1 MASLADLSI
10 RRPVATAMLYLIIIT
25 IGVVSFRFLPVDLL
39 PSIEFPRL
47 TVRTTYSNVGPE
59 EMERLIT
66 QPIENAVA
74 GVPNLERVTSNSRE
88 GGSWVSLEFVQGTDL
103 AEAANDVR
111 DAIER
116 VRNDLPEDAEPP
128 RLWKFNPDD
137 ISIVTVAV
145 SSTRD
150 LESLTRILERE
161 IMRRF
166 EQLEGVGTIDINGGV
181 YREIRVELERD
192 RVRAA
197 GLTVTDVQ
205 QAIAR
210 ESAIA
215 PGGNVKEGIQ
225 DLYVRTLAEYETLD
239 DVRNTVVTY
248 IDGVPVR
255 VRDVSE
261 VRRDYQD
268 VSRLVEVDG
277 IPMIQF
283 EIRKQ
288 SGANTV
294 AVAEAVRA
302 EVDRI
307 NLDRSDMHL
316 RVVSD
321 QSTFIQQSIDNVANS
336 AIWGALLA
344 VLVLYFFL
352 RNGSSTFIVAV
363 SIPISIIATFS
374 LLYFSNL
381 SLNQMTF
388 GGLALGIGMVI
399 DNAIVVLE
407 NIIRQREENEMDLKD
422 AASIGTKEV
431 MGAIVAS
438 TLTTVVIFLPILFMQ
453 AISAMLFLELAVVVI
468 FALVCSLFVAMT
480 LVPMLASRF
489 LTVRKGAQAPESRGA
504 RFKERFARFEA
515 WYSMKVK
522 WALSRTGL
530 VLATVVVLVAAS
542 VIMARWIPVELAPD
556 TDANEVSITLRMD
569 DGTNLAVV
577 QSYLAELESIVREVV
592 PREAIDNMST
602 SMWRGR
608 GRIDITMPDPED
620 RIVSSQDMASLVREA
635 TVGEIPG
642 GEIQVRAQA
651 GLWILRRLF
660 SGGGSGDQAIQL
672 QLRGYDVDQAQM
684 WARTIASRMEGVPG
698 VIDIRAGDDDD
709 AGPPEQRIRL
719 DRERIAAAGL
729 SVQEV
734 ARAIQLSVGGGRAGV
749 FREAGDEFPVTV
761 RLRPED
767 RLTTLDLENISV
779 RTPAGVAI
787 PVSTV
792 TEQERARGVNSVRRI
807 NGQRVTYIYADLEPG
822 MPLGTAVEAIRA
834 ELADLQL
841 PEQFSIFYGGE
852 YEEQQR
858 AQRDFLIAILLAVVL
873 IYMVMAAQF
882 ERFIDPLIVMFSV
895 PLAIV
900 GVVPTLLLT
909 GTTFNMQSLM
919 GGIMLIGIVVNNAIV
934 LVDYINLLRRE
945 TGVPVHEAVI
955 EAARLRLRPILM
967 TTVTTILGLLP
978 LAIAWG
984 AGAEIQAP
992 LARTV
997 IGGLAASTLITLVL
1011 IPVVYVSIYAVR
1023 ESVGAWWAGLRKGG
1037 SSDAALEQSPV

>member
-10 RRPVATAMLYLIIIT
+10 RRPVATVMLYLIVVT

-39 PSIEFPRL
+39 PSIEFPQL
-47 TVRTTYSNVGPE
+47 TVGTNYPNVGPE

-74 GVPNLERVTSNSRE
+74 GVPNLTRVTSTSRE

-116 VRNDLPEDAEPP
+116 VRNILPEDADPP

-137 ISIVTVAV
+137 VSIVTIAV
-145 SSTRD
+145 NSTRD

-166 EQLEGVGTIDINGGV
+166 EQIEGVGTIDINGGV
-181 YREIRVELERD
+181 YREIRVELRRD
-192 RVRAA
+192 RLRAA
-197 GLTVTDVQ
+197 GLTSIDVQ
-205 QAIAR
+205 QAIGR

-215 PGGNVKEGIQ
+215 PGGNVKDGIQ
-225 DLYVRTLAEYETLD
+225 DLYVRTLAEYESLE
-239 DVRNTVVTY
+239 DVRDAVVTY
-248 IDGVPVR
+248 VDGVPVR
-255 VRDVSE
+255 VRDVAE

-294 AVAEAVRA
+294 AVAKAVHD
-302 EVDRI
+302 EVERI
-307 NLDRSDMHL
+307 NLDRSDVHL
-316 RVVSD
+316 QVVSD
-321 QSTFIQQSIDNVANS
+321 QSTFIQQSIDNVASS
-336 AIWGALLA
+336 AVWGALLA
-344 VLVLYFFL
+344 VIVLYFFM
-352 RNGSSTFIVAV
+352 RNGSSTFIISV

-374 LLYFSNL
+374 LLYFSDL

-407 NIIRQREENEMDLKD
+407 NIIRQREENNEELAD
-422 AASIGTKEV
+422 AASIGAREV
-431 MGAIVAS
+431 LGAIVAS
-438 TLTTVVIFLPILFMQ
+438 TVTTIVIFLPILFMQ
-453 AISAMLFLELAVVVI
+453 AVSAMLFMELAIVVI

-480 LVPMLASRF
+480 LVPMLSSRF
-489 LTVRKGAQAPESRGA
+489 LTVKKGAPDPDARGSKFRM
-504 RFKERFARFEA
+504 RFSRFEV
-515 WYSMKVK
+515 WYSERVE
-522 WALSRTGL
+522 WALGRRGL
-530 VLATVVVLVAAS
+530 VLTTVAVLVVAS
-542 VIMARWIPVELAPD
+542 VLMARSIPVELAPD
-556 TDANEVSITLRMD
+556 TDANEVSVTLRMD

-577 QSYLAELESIVREVV
+577 QSYLAELESIVREIV
-592 PREAIDNMST
+592 PRDAIGNMST
-602 SMWRGR
+602 TMWRGR
-608 GRIDITMPDPED
+608 GRINITMPDPED
-620 RIVSSQDMASLVREA
+620 RVISSQELASRVRDA
-635 TVGEIPG
+635 VVGEIPG

-660 SGGGSGDQAIQL
+660 SSGGSGDQAIQL
-672 QLRGYDVDQAQM
+672 QLRGYDVDEAQI
-684 WARTIASRMEGVPG
+684 WAQRIGERMERVPG
-698 VIDIRAGDDDD
+698 IIDVRAGDDDD

-749 FREAGDEFPVTV
+749 FREAGDEFPITV

-779 RTPAGVAI
+779 RAPSGEAI
-787 PVSTV
+787 PISAVTV
-792 TEQERARGVNSVRRI
+792 QERARGVNSVRRI
-807 NGQRVTYIYADLEPG
+807 NGQRVTYIYADLETG
-822 MPLGTAVEAIRA
+822 MPLGTAVENIRT

-858 AQRDFLIAILLAVVL
+858 AQRDFSIAILLAIVL

-895 PLAIV
+895 PLAVV

-919 GGIMLIGIVVNNAIV
+919 GAIMLIGIVVNNAIV

-945 TGVPVHEAVI
+945 KGMDIREAVVQS
-955 EAARLRLRPILM
+955 ARLRLRPILM

-984 AGAEIQAP
+984 AGAEIQAA

-997 IGGLAASTLITLVL
+997 IGGLTASTLITLLL
-1011 IPVVYVSIYAVR
+1011 IPVVYVSIYNVKATV
-1023 ESVGAWWAGLRKGG
+1023 ADWIG
-1037 SSDAALEQSPV
+1037 SFRSGTSTAALDQPTG